1 MQLTSPA
8 GKLVGIAAIVFL
20 IGMLVGYGDLAIIVS
35 VLLLLAALVTWV
47 LMPKPDAQSE

>member
-20 IGMLVGYGDLAIIVS
+20 IGMLVGYGDIAVVISVS
-35 VLLLLAALVTWV
+35 LLLAALITWV
-47 LMPKPDAQSE
+47 LMPKPEANE